1 MAETVASPLRAL
13 AQRAPDVAAADNPWP
28 LIRAGALGVALLVL
42 AVGLWVWLAP
52 LYSAAVGPGFVK
64 VDMNRK
70 TVQHQ
75 EGGIVREILVRDG
88 SRVEVG
94 QTLVVLGDVRVDASN
109 EAVRTQLDAELAKIA
124 RLAAE
129 QADLPAPVFP
139 KELLDRRSDP
149 RVGELLQRETNLF
162 IVRRHAL
169 ASQLALLRTQVAETR
184 EEVKARHAQLSAD
197 DEALKHHRSELAAN
211 QALAKDGFISSVRLT
226 TLQRAAA
233 EYESRRAENQAE
245 LARAQQKISDLELR
259 AQSLRSQFRQEAS
272 VELRQ
277 TTTAVF
283 ELRERLRPTQDA
295 EERQRIKAPASGEV
309 VDLKFSSVGAVIG
322 PREPILDIVPTSPDL
337 LIEARIRPEDIAYV
351 HPDAV
356 ADVRLTAFRYRL
368 TPTVEG
374 KVVYVSADRLID
386 RQTGAP
392 YYTVHVR
399 VSDRALR
406 EAGDLKLQ
414 AGMPAEVYIQT
425 SRRSALEYLIDPML
439 GFMQRSMRER

>member
-1 MAETVASPLRAL
+1 MPETVASPLRAL
-13 AQRAPDVAAADNPWP
+13 TQAAPDVAAADNPWP
-28 LIRAGALGVALLVL
+28 LIRAGMIGVTLLVL
-42 AVGLWVWLAP
+42 SVGFWVWLAP

-88 SRVEVG
+88 SRVEAG

-109 EAVRTQLDAELAKIA
+109 EAVRTQLDAELAKVA
-124 RLAAE
+124 RLSAE
-129 QADLPAPVFP
+129 QADLPAPVVP
-139 KELLDRRSDP
+139 KELLDRRSEP
-149 RVGELLQRETNLF
+149 RVAELLQRERNLF
-162 IVRRHAL
+162 SVRRDAL
-169 ASQLALLRTQVAETR
+169 ASQLALLRNQVAETR
-184 EEVKARHAQLSAD
+184 EEVKARHGQLKAD
-197 DEALKHHRSELAAN
+197 DEALKHHRDELNAN
-211 QALAKDGFISSVRLT
+211 RALAKDGFISSVRLT

-295 EERQRIKAPASGEV
+295 ETRQRIKAPVAGEV
-309 VDLKFSSVGAVIG
+309 VDLKVNSVGTAIG

-337 LIEARIRPEDIAYV
+337 LVEARIRPEDIAYV
-351 HPDAV
+351 RAEAT

-386 RQTGAP
+386 RATGAP

-399 VSDRALR
+399 VPDKALR

-414 AGMPAEVYIQT
+414 AGMPAEVYVQT
-425 SRRSALEYLIDPML
+425 SRRSALEYLLDPVL
-439 GFMQRSMRER
+439 GFMQRSMREQ

>member
-1 MAETVASPLRAL
+1 M
-13 AQRAPDVAAADNPWP
+13 
-28 LIRAGALGVALLVL
+28 
-42 AVGLWVWLAP
+42 
-52 LYSAAVGPGFVK
+52 
-64 VDMNRK
+64 
-70 TVQHQ
+70 
-75 EGGIVREILVRDG
+75 
-88 SRVEVG
+88 
-94 QTLVVLGDVRVDASN
+94 
-109 EAVRTQLDAELAKIA
+109 A
-124 RLAAE
+124 RLSAE
-129 QADLPAPVFP
+129 QADQSAPEFP
-139 KELLDRRSDP
+139 KEVLDRRSDP
-149 RVGELLQRETNLF
+149 RVAELLQRERVLF
-162 IVRRHAL
+162 TVRRDAL
-169 ASQLALLRTQVAETR
+169 GSQLALIRAQIAETR
-184 EEVKARHAQLSAD
+184 DEVKARQGQLKAD
-197 DEALKHHRSELAAN
+197 DDALKHHRDELAAN

-295 EERQRIKAPASGEV
+295 EARQRIKAPSGGEV
-309 VDLKFSSVGAVIG
+309 VDLKFTSVGAVIG

-337 LIEARIRPEDIAYV
+337 LVEARIRPEDIAYV
-351 HPDAV
+351 HTDAV

-386 RQTGAP
+386 RATGAP
-392 YYTVHVR
+392 YYTVNVR
-399 VSDRALR
+399 VPDKALR
-406 EAGDLKLQ
+406 EAGNLRLQ

-425 SRRSALEYLIDPML
+425 SRRSALEYLVDPML
-439 GFMQRSMRER
+439 GFMQRSMREQ

>member
-1 MAETVASPLRAL
+1 MAESADSPLRAL
-13 AQRAPDVAAADNPWP
+13 TQAAPDVEAAENPWP
-28 LIRAGALGVALLVL
+28 LIRAGMISVGLLVVSV
-42 AVGLWVWLAP
+42 AVWSWLAP
-52 LYSAAVGPGFVK
+52 LHSAAIGPGFVK

-88 SRVEVG
+88 SRVQAG

-109 EAVRTQLDAELAKIA
+109 DAVRTQLDAELAKVA
-124 RLAAE
+124 RLSAE
-129 QADLPAPVFP
+129 QADLAAPVFP
-139 KELLDRRSDP
+139 DELLGRRSDP
-149 RVGELLQRETNLF
+149 RVAELLKRESNLF
-162 IVRRHAL
+162 TVRRDAL
-169 ASQLALLRTQVAETR
+169 SSQLALLRTQVTETR
-184 EEVKARHAQLSAD
+184 EEVKARHSQLKAD
-197 DEALKHHRSELAAN
+197 DEALKHHRDELTAN
-211 QALAKDGFISSVRLT
+211 QTLAKDGFISSVRLT

-295 EERQRIKAPASGEV
+295 EDRQRIKAPIAGEV
-309 VDLKFSSVGAVIG
+309 VDLKFNSVGSVIG

-337 LIEARIRPEDIAYV
+337 LVEARILPEDIAYV
-351 HPDAV
+351 RAGAL

-374 KVVYVSADRLID
+374 KVTYVSADRLID
-386 RQTGAP
+386 RASGAP
-392 YYTVHVR
+392 YYTVQVR
-399 VSDRALR
+399 VPDDALR
-406 EAGDLKLQ
+406 AAGNLTLQ

-425 SRRSALEYLIDPML
+425 SRRSALQYLLDPML
-439 GFMQRSMRER
+439 GFLQKSMREQ